1 MHALQEAGQV
11 LRGRVVGGGDLRH
24 HGRRL
29 GPGGLHAA
37 LVGQDVGEAQDPV
50 HLRTTTGGG
59 NILIF
64 KKSFFIFF
72 LPLRIRDG
80 KNISS

>member
-1 MHALQEAGQV
+1 MHALQETGQV
-11 LRGRVVGGGDLRH
+11 LRGRVVGGGDLGH

-50 HLRTTTGGG
+50 HLRTNTGEEQ
-59 NILIF
+59 
-64 KKSFFIFF
+64 KS
-72 LPLRIRDG
+72 
-80 KNISS
+80 